1 VPPEPGRWQLESFL
15 DHLDVWIEREQ
26 PSDDLR
32 LIVTAWVLTR
42 YEDPYQGVQ
51 REPGFENLWFG
62 EIPARAMTRRR
73 QLLVLTGSMRARVL
87 SGATASQLCPCLSD
101 GASV

>member
-32 LIVTAWVLTR
+32 LIVPAWVLTQ
-42 YEDPYQGVQ
+42 YEGPYQGVQ

-62 EIPARAMTRRR
+62 EIPRTRHDAASA
-73 QLLVLTGSMRARVL
+73 VACSYWIYASTGVVRCNSI
-87 SGATASQLCPCLSD
+87 ATLPLPL
-101 GASV
+101 